1 MKLVTKTVLTISAV
15 IVASI
20 LLNFV
25 IVHAVILPTFRDLE
39 HQEANAN
46 LRRVA
51 HERFCLKPDSIE

>member
-1 MKLVTKTVLTISAV
+1 MKLVTKTILTISAV

-51 HERFCLKPDSIE
+51 HER